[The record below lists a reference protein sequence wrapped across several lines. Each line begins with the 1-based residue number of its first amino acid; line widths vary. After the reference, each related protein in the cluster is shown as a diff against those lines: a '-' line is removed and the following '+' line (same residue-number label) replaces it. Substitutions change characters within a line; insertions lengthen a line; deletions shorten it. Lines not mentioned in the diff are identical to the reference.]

1 MTVLAIIGV
10 IVLLLFLL
18 LMTSVK
24 VRIISDGEITLKVGA
39 GPVMIKLL
47 PKKNKRKKIKKFTQ
61 KRYLALVEEHRAVI
75 RAKDDAKEAKKASKK
90 DKKHI
95 MGENEQGSVENTVSF
110 VLKVLDRLDTYTG
123 RLRTVIH
130 RFDVTVGGSDVAKTA
145 VTYGIVSQ
153 SVSYLLELLDC
164 KTRLKI
170 ADPALL
176 SGRCDFIAEG
186 LSFAADLTIKL
197 RILDA
202 LRTGV
207 DVLLIKLNHDSE
219 TAFDNKRNNARK
231 AGNNNG
237 RK

>member
-90 DKKHI
+90 GVFGTKSSFTK
-95 MGENEQGSVENTVSF
+95 EQFCKSEIIRCNT
-110 VLKVLDRLDTYTG
+110 
-123 RLRTVIH
+123 TV
-130 RFDVTVGGSDVAKTA
+130 
-145 VTYGIVSQ
+145 
-153 SVSYLLELLDC
+153 
-164 KTRLKI
+164 
-170 ADPALL
+170 
-176 SGRCDFIAEG
+176 
-186 LSFAADLTIKL
+186 
-197 RILDA
+197 
-202 LRTGV
+202 
-207 DVLLIKLNHDSE
+207 
-219 TAFDNKRNNARK
+219 
-231 AGNNNG
+231 
-237 RK
+237 